1 MRIQA
6 SPCGHFFQY
15 QDGSPFFYLADTVWM
30 LFNKLTESDARRLF
44 EDRAKKGFTVIQSVV
59 FRDLFA
65 PNTANAYGVTP
76 FASKEDMY
84 AVRMN
89 PSWMD
94 HVAALVSI
102 AAEYDLF
109 MGILPTWGD
118 KWNEHSNS
126 AGPVIMNQESA
137 RDYGKY
143 LSDRLAEFD
152 NVIWIL
158 GGDSP
163 IQTQVYANTVTAMA
177 EGIRAG
183 ESGDRL
189 MSFHPSGS
197 DSSDIFHTAPWLDFN
212 AIQTSHS
219 KPNIPGYTYIER
231 LYSKRLAKPC
241 LDMEPNY
248 EGSPMFIMG
257 GLKEK
262 PPYTAVFSAYDVRK
276 SFYRSI
282 LAGAAGMTYG
292 CEPIRQLHRHNDR
305 IHIFDYYDMPTWEE
319 ALSAP
324 GSSQLGMFAELLRER
339 DYFSRVPAQELFVPH
354 RSHGAWPDHMA
365 TGLDFAGQQNT
376 DPVSHISVAR
386 CRKGNYIMA
395 YLPVRQVL
403 TLDTSV
409 LNGQAM
415 KVLSFDPEECKL
427 TSRYVG
433 TNTGSLTIVPER
445 DLDTLIIVDSE

>member
-1 MRIQA
+1 MGIQA
-6 SPCGHFFQY
+6 SPCGHFLQY
-15 QDGSPFFYLADTVWM
+15 DDGSPFFYLADTVWM
-30 LFNKLTESDARRLF
+30 LFNKLTEREARVLF

-59 FRDLFA
+59 FRDLFE

-76 FASKEDMY
+76 FATEEDMY

-89 PSWMD
+89 PAWMD
-94 HVAALVSI
+94 HVATLVSI
-102 AAEYDLF
+102 AAEYGLF

-118 KWNEHSNS
+118 KWNKHSNS
-126 AGPVIMNQESA
+126 AGPVIMNRESA
-137 RDYGKY
+137 RTYGKY
-143 LSDRLAEFD
+143 LSDRLALCD

-163 IQTQVYANTVTAMA
+163 IQSQEYADTVSAMA

-183 ESGDRL
+183 ESSDRL

-197 DSSDIFHTAPWLDFN
+197 GSSDIFHTAPWLDFN

-219 KPNIPGYTYIER
+219 KSNIPGYTHIER

-257 GLKEK
+257 ACKER

-276 SFYRSI
+276 SYYRSV

-292 CEPIRQLHRHNDR
+292 CEPIRQLHRPGDR

-324 GSSQLGMFAELLRER
+324 GSSQLGMFPDLLKER
-339 DYFSRVPAQELFVPH
+339 DYFSRVPAQELLVPY
-354 RSHGAWPDHMA
+354 RSHGAWADLMA
-365 TGLDFAGQQNT
+365 TGLDSAGQQNT
-376 DPVSHISVAR
+376 DPVSHIRVAR
-386 CRKGNYIMA
+386 CCKGSYVIA

-403 TLDTSV
+403 KLDTSV
-409 LNGQAM
+409 LSGEAIEI
-415 KVLSFDPEECKL
+415 LSFNPEECTL
-427 TSRYVG
+427 TSRYVR
-433 TNTGSLTIVPER
+433 TNTGTMTIVPER
-445 DLDTLIIVDSE
+445 DLDTLIIVDSA